1 MIRVHYLDLSSIP
14 SLEVYLRQIA
24 PYPLLNRHTEADLF
38 RDLAEARHT
47 AEHGATP
54 CVRSRATLRLAELT
68 DRAVTSNLR
77 LVLNI
82 VSDQYNGY
90 YGILSAL
97 DLIQA
102 GNMGL
107 LEAVKRFDWTRGL
120 RFSTY
125 ATYWIR
131 KEISRSIKT
140 FSKYVRLP
148 EYISADLIKTRALL
162 EKLRREERAEP
173 TEAELASLDFKRKDK
188 QRYFRRLRELAAFEQ
203 PLSLETPQSHD
214 GANFTLADMV
224 VASDAAEIR
233 DAAEHGSLKGALAN
247 VLDSLAPKENAVV
260 RLRFGLDD
268 GVERS
273 LDDIGRR
280 VGCSREYARQL
291 LKRAVTKL
299 KQGRRADALK
309 PYWQETALV

>member
-24 PYPLLNRHTEADLF
+24 PYPLLNKQTESDLF
-38 RDLAEARHT
+38 RDVAEARH
-47 AEHGATP
+47 ASEQAATP
-54 CVRSRATLRLAELT
+54 KLRSTATLQLAELT
-68 DRAVTSNLR
+68 DQAVTSNLR

-82 VSDQYNGY
+82 VSEQYNGY

-148 EYISADLIKTRALL
+148 EYISADLVKTRALL
-162 EKLRREERAEP
+162 EKMKREDRADP
-173 TEAELASLDFKRKDK
+173 TSMELAALDFKRKDK
-188 QRYFRRLRELAAFEQ
+188 QRYFRRLRKLAAFEQ
-203 PLSLETPQSHD
+203 PLSLETPQWSD
-214 GANFTLADMV
+214 GSGFKIADMV

-233 DAAEHGSLKGALAN
+233 QAAEHGQLKGIVAE
-247 VLDSLAPKENAVV
+247 VLDSLAPKEEAVV

-268 GVERS
+268 GIERS
-273 LDDIGRR
+273 LDDIGRM

-299 KQGRRADALK
+299 KQGRRAEALS
-309 PYWQETALV
+309 PYWEETAPA

>member
-14 SLEVYLRQIA
+14 SIEVYLRQIA
-24 PYPLLNRHTEADLF
+24 SFPLLNRETESALF
-38 RDLAEARHT
+38 RALAEAYHL
-47 AEHGATP
+47 AEHAATP
-54 CVRSRATLRLAELT
+54 KQRSRGTLRVAELT
-68 DRAVTSNLR
+68 DEAVTSNLR

-82 VSDQYNGY
+82 VSGQYNGY

-148 EYISADLIKTRALL
+148 EYIAADLVKTRRLL
-162 EKLRREERAEP
+162 ETLNTDDRDQP
-173 TEAELASLDFKRKDK
+173 TTAELKALDFKRKDK
-188 QRYFRRLRELAAFEQ
+188 RRYFERLRELAKFEQ
-203 PLSLETPQSHD
+203 PISLETPQSNN
-214 GANFTLADMV
+214 GTTFTLADTV
-224 VASDAAEIR
+224 VATDAAEIR
-233 DAAEHGSLKGALAN
+233 HSAEQGNLKGVVAH
-247 VLDSLAPKENAVV
+247 VLDSLTDKEEAVV

-273 LDDIGRR
+273 LDDIGSR

-291 LKRAVTKL
+291 LRRAVTKL
-299 KQGRRADALK
+299 KQGRRAEALM
-309 PYWQETALV
+309 PYWEPSAV